1 MKASKKNKLEKITL
15 AFLNFWHKNAVLSS
29 SGYND
34 KVVNANP
41 SF

>member
-1 MKASKKNKLEKITL
+1 MKASKKKLEKITL

-29 SGYND
+29 SAYND